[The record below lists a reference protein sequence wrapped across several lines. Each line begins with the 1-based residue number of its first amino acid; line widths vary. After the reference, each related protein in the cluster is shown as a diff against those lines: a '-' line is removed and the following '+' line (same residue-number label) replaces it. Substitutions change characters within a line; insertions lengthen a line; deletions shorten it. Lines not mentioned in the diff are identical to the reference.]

1 MSELAPESASAP
13 APTREPVELTSAQE
27 HELLATAARAA
38 GAQLRAARL
47 RSVHHRPGRSRSV
60 LFDATLAVGDTE
72 REVVLVTHTD
82 VRGLPDDAL
91 VLADGDLQVA
101 VWRFPNDPYLPGL
114 PSALSPDRVRELLD
128 RLGGPPGSVGLRTRA
143 YRPTRRAVVEVEVH
157 GEVAGRILYLKVLPE
172 RRARSVARRHR
183 TLLDAGLPVPG
194 LIGLA
199 GSQGIVALEALGG
212 PTLAQ
217 ALNLDAPLPD
227 PEVFLDLAERFAA
240 SGVDGSRDPR
250 AFADP
255 IRHVPLLA
263 GLLPD
268 RAEEVASLAR
278 EAAAVTGPLVGV
290 HGDLHAG
297 QLLLGPDGAIT
308 GVLDVDGAGQG
319 HLAHDA
325 GNLLAHLEAF
335 GDLHPVIRD
344 RAHALAARLHD
355 AYAEVVDPVMLDR
368 AAAASWI
375 GLATGAHRAQE
386 PGWRD
391 ELMRRL
397 GRAAELLGRA

>member
-1 MSELAPESASAP
+1 MSDTP
-13 APTREPVELTSAQE
+13 AEPAELTPEQE
-27 HELLATAARAA
+27 RELLVAAARAA
-38 GAQLRAARL
+38 GAELRTARL
-47 RSVHHRPGRSRSV
+47 RSVHHRPRRSRSA
-60 LFDATLAVGDTE
+60 LFDATLAVGAEE
-72 REVVLVTHTD
+72 RQVVLVTHTD
-82 VRGLPDDAL
+82 TRGFPEGAL
-91 VLADGDLQVA
+91 VLEDGDVQVA

-114 PSALSPDRVRELLD
+114 PSALSAERVRELLD
-128 RLGGPPGSVGLRTRA
+128 ELDGPPGTVALRTRA

-157 GEVAGRILYLKVLPE
+157 GEVAGRILYLKVLSGT
-172 RRARSVARRHR
+172 RARSVARRHR
-183 TLLDAGLPVPG
+183 TLLAAGLPVPG

-199 GSQGIVALEALGG
+199 EPQGIVALEALGG

-217 ALNLDAPLPD
+217 ALASGAPLPD
-227 PEVFLDLAERFAA
+227 PSAFLDLAERFAS

-255 IRHVPLLA
+255 GRHVALLA
-263 GLLPD
+263 SQLPD
-268 RAEEVASLAR
+268 RAEELASLAE

-308 GVLDVDGAGQG
+308 GVLDIDGAGQG
-319 HLAHDA
+319 YHAHDA

-335 GDLHPVIRD
+335 GDLDPRIRA
-344 RAHALAARLHD
+344 RTHAFAARLRG

-368 AAAASWI
+368 AAAGSWI

-386 PGWRD
+386 PGWRE
-391 ELMRRL
+391 ELSRRID
-397 GRAAELLGRA
+397 RAAQLLGRA

>member
-1 MSELAPESASAP
+1 MPDVAHEPAELS
-13 APTREPVELTSAQE
+13 PTQE
-27 HELLATAARAA
+27 RELLVAAARAA
-38 GAQLRAARL
+38 GAELRSSRL
-47 RSVHHRPGRSRSV
+47 RSVHHRPGRSRSA
-60 LFDATLAVGDTE
+60 LFDATLAVGGEE
-72 REVVLVTHTD
+72 RQVVLVTHTD

-91 VLADGDLQVA
+91 VLEDGDVQVA

-114 PSALSPDRVRELLD
+114 PSALSPERVRELLD
-128 RLGGPPGSVGLRTRA
+128 ELGGPVGGIALRTRA

-157 GEVAGRILYLKVLPE
+157 GDVAGRILYLKVLSGK
-172 RRARSVARRHR
+172 RSRSVARRHR
-183 TLLDAGLPVPG
+183 TLLAAGLPVPG

-199 GSQGIVALEALGG
+199 VSQGIVALEALGG

-217 ALNLDAPLPD
+217 ALATDAPLPD
-227 PEVFLDLAERFAA
+227 PAAFLDLAERFAS

-255 IRHVPLLA
+255 VRHVALLA
-263 GLLPD
+263 AQLPD
-268 RAEEVASLAR
+268 RAEELVSLA
-278 EAAAVTGPLVGV
+278 EQAAAVTGPVVGV

-308 GVLDVDGAGQG
+308 GVLDIDGAGQG
-319 HLAHDA
+319 YLAHDA

-335 GDLHPVIRD
+335 GDLDARIRD
-344 RAHALAARLHD
+344 RAHAFAARLRD

-391 ELMRRL
+391 ELARRIQ
-397 GRAAELLGRA
+397 RAAELLGRN

>member
-1 MSELAPESASAP
+1 MP
-13 APTREPVELTSAQE
+13 EPVALTPAQE
-27 HELLATAARAA
+27 RDLLATAARAA
-38 GAQLRAARL
+38 GAQLRASRV

-60 LFDATLAVGDTE
+60 LFDATLAIGEVV

-91 VLADGDLQVA
+91 VLADGDARVA

-114 PSALSPDRVRELLD
+114 PSALSPERVRELLD
-128 RLGGPPGSVGLRTRA
+128 RLGGPPGSIGLRTRA
-143 YRPTRRAVVEVEVH
+143 YRPTRRAVIEVEVH
-157 GEVAGRILYLKVLPE
+157 GAVAGRILYLKVLPE

-183 TLLDAGLPVPG
+183 TLLAAGLPVPG

-199 GSQGIVALEALGG
+199 ESQGIVVLEALGG
-212 PTLAQ
+212 PTLGQ
-217 ALNLDAPLPD
+217 ALSMDAPLPD
-227 PEVFLDLAERFAA
+227 PAAFLDLAERFAA

-255 IRHVPLLA
+255 VRHVALLA

-268 RAEEVASLAR
+268 RAAEIASLAE

-297 QLLLGPDGAIT
+297 QLLLGSDGAIT

-319 HLAHDA
+319 YLAHDA

-335 GDLHPVIRD
+335 GNLSPAIRD
-344 RAHALAARLHD
+344 RAHAYAGRLRD
-355 AYAEVVDPVMLDR
+355 AYVEVVDPIMLDR

-386 PGWRD
+386 PGWQD
-391 ELMRRL
+391 ELRRRL
-397 GRAAELLGRA
+397 DRAAEILGRG

>member
-1 MSELAPESASAP
+1 MPE
-13 APTREPVELTSAQE
+13 PTPETTDEPVELTPAQE
-27 HELLATAARAA
+27 RELLATAARAA

-60 LFDATLAVGDTE
+60 LFDATLAVGETE

-82 VRGLPDDAL
+82 VRGLPEDAL
-91 VLADGDLQVA
+91 VLADGDVQVA

-114 PSALSPDRVRELLD
+114 PSALSPRRVRELLD
-128 RLGGPPGSVGLRTRA
+128 RLGGPSGAIGLRTRA

-183 TLLDAGLPVPG
+183 ILLAAGLPVPG

-199 GSQGIVALEALGG
+199 EPQGVVALEALGG

-217 ALNLDAPLPD
+217 ALAADAPLPD
-227 PEVFLDLAERFAA
+227 PAAFLDLAARFAA

-255 IRHVPLLA
+255 VRHIALLG
-263 GLLPD
+263 GLLPE
-268 RAEEVASLAR
+268 RAEEIASLAE
-278 EAAAVTGPLVGV
+278 EAAAVTGPVVGV

-297 QLLLGPDGAIT
+297 QLLLGPDGAIS

-319 HLAHDA
+319 YLAHDA

-335 GDLHPVIRD
+335 GDLDPAIRE
-344 RAHALAARLHD
+344 RVHGYAARLRD
-355 AYAEVVDPVMLDR
+355 AYVEVVDPVMLDR

-391 ELMRRL
+391 QLAQRL
-397 GRAAELLGRA
+397 DRAAELLGRG

>member
-1 MSELAPESASAP
+1 MPRDTRELAELSPE
-13 APTREPVELTSAQE
+13 QD
-27 HELLATAARAA
+27 HELLVAATRAA
-38 GAQLRAARL
+38 GAQLRSSRL
-47 RSVHHRPGRSRSV
+47 RSVHHRPGRSRSA
-60 LFDATLAVGDTE
+60 LYDATVAVDGAE
-72 REVVLVTHTD
+72 RQVVLVTHTD
-82 VRGLPDDAL
+82 TRGFPEDAL
-91 VLADGDLQVA
+91 VLEDGDAQAA

-114 PSALSPDRVRELLD
+114 PSALSPERVRELLD
-128 RLGGPPGSVGLRTRA
+128 QLGGPPGRLALRTRA

-157 GEVAGRILYLKVLPE
+157 GEVAGRILYLKILSGK
-172 RRARSVARRHR
+172 RSRAVARRHR

-194 LIGLA
+194 LIGVA
-199 GSQGIVALEALGG
+199 EAQGIVALEALGG

-217 ALNLDAPLPD
+217 ALVADAPLPD
-227 PEVFLDLAERFAA
+227 PAAFLDLAERFAS

-255 IRHVPLLA
+255 VRHVALLA
-263 GLLPD
+263 AHAPD
-268 RAEEVASLAR
+268 RAAEISSLAE

-319 HLAHDA
+319 YLAHDA

-335 GDLHPVIRD
+335 GDLQPAARD
-344 RAHALAARLHD
+344 RAHAFTARLRD

-391 ELMRRL
+391 ELSRRL
-397 GRAAELLGRA
+397 DRAAELLGR

>member
-1 MSELAPESASAP
+1 MP
-13 APTREPVELTSAQE
+13 EPVELTPAQE
-27 HELLATAARAA
+27 RDLLAAAARAA
-38 GAQLRAARL
+38 GAQLRSSRL

-60 LFDATLAVGDTE
+60 LFDATLAIGDSE

-82 VRGLPDDAL
+82 VRGLPQDAL
-91 VLADGDLQVA
+91 VLADGDAKVA

-114 PSALSPDRVRELLD
+114 PSALSPERVRELLD
-128 RLGGPPGSVGLRTRA
+128 RLDGPPGSIRLRTRA
-143 YRPTRRAVVEVEVH
+143 YRPTRRAVIEVEVH

-183 TLLDAGLPVPG
+183 SLLAAGLPVPG

-199 GSQGIVALEALGG
+199 EPQGIVALEALGG
-212 PTLAQ
+212 PTLGQ
-217 ALNLDAPLPD
+217 ALSMDAPLPD
-227 PEVFLDLAERFAA
+227 PAAFLDLAERFAT

-255 IRHVPLLA
+255 VRHLALLA

-268 RAEEVASLAR
+268 RATEIASLAE
-278 EAAAVTGPLVGV
+278 EAAAVSGPLVGV

-297 QLLLGPDGAIT
+297 QLLLGPDGGIT

-319 HLAHDA
+319 YLAHDA

-335 GDLHPVIRD
+335 GNLSPAICD
-344 RAHALAARLHD
+344 RAHAYADRLRD

-391 ELMRRL
+391 QLSQRL
-397 GRAAELLGRA
+397 DRAAELLASA